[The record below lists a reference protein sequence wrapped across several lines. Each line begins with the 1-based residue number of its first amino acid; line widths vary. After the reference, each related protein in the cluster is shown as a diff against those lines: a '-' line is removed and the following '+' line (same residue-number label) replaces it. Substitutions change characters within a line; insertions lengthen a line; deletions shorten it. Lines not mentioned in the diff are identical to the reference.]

1 MRLLHALVPW
11 LLLAAGT
18 ISEPSRA
25 ASPSSAVLLTQAGL
39 LGVSDSI
46 RLKLL
51 ASLARGDIAGAIV
64 MYEAQTGQA
73 APVWLLDLQVAYSVA
88 SQNVG
93 RCQEVAR
100 IIHTAFTRL
109 GQNPQ
114 YVAIRALDKK
124 NYITVDLA
132 DGKVPT
138 LTRNGYHVIVKLEDI
153 VYDAYTGSAG
163 MKLTQYL
170 SQLHAE
176 AGVTWQ
182 VVAAP

>member
-1 MRLLHALVPW
+1 V
-11 LLLAAGT
+11 
-18 ISEPSRA
+18 
-25 ASPSSAVLLTQAGL
+25 TQTGL

-51 ASLARGDIAGAIV
+51 ASLARGDIAGAIAL
-64 MYEAQTGQA
+64 YETQTGQA
-73 APVWLLDLQVAYSVA
+73 APAWLLDLQVAYSVA

-100 IIHTAFTRL
+100 RIHTAFTRL
-109 GQNPQ
+109 GQSPQ

-124 NYITVDLA
+124 NYITFDMP

-138 LTRNGYHVIVKLEDI
+138 LTRNGYHVIVKLEDV
-153 VYDAYTGSAG
+153 VYDAYTGPAG

-170 SQLHAE
+170 TQLHAE